1 MSSDLRDRVAVVS
14 GGSRGLGR
22 AISAALA
29 AAGASV
35 AVNYANRVGP
45 ADETVADIVAAGGS
59 AVAIQ
64 GDVTTESGAADVI
77 GAAQERFGRVD
88 IVVNN
93 ATGPQPRVAIEDS
106 TWDTYV
112 DQLRFGVAAPLHLG
126 RAALQGM
133 RSAGWGRIVNI
144 GSEVVARP
152 GSGFSAY
159 TTAKAAMVGMTRAW
173 AQELGPD
180 GITVNVVAPGFTPVE
195 RHEDVPQDERD
206 AYVAEVPLSR
216 FGRPSDIADVVAFV
230 ASDAAGYVTGQLIT
244 VNGGRTYG
252 M

>member
-1 MSSDLRDRVAVVS
+1 MASDLRNRVAVVS

-22 AISAALA
+22 AISSVLA

-35 AVNYANRVGP
+35 AVNYANRVAP
-45 ADETVADIVAAGGS
+45 ADETVADLAAAGGTG
-59 AVAIQ
+59 VAIQ
-64 GDVTTESGAADVI
+64 GDVTTESGAAHVI
-77 GAAQERFGRVD
+77 GAARERFGRVD

-93 ATGPQPRVAIEDS
+93 ATGPQPRVAIADS
-106 TWDTYV
+106 TWETYV

-126 RAALQGM
+126 RAALEGM
-133 RSAGWGRIVNI
+133 RSAGWGRIINI

-152 GSGFSAY
+152 GAGFSAY
-159 TTAKAAMVGMTRAW
+159 TTAKAAMVGLTRAW

-195 RHEDVPQDERD
+195 RHADVPQQERD
-206 AYVAEVPLSR
+206 AYIAEVPLSR
-216 FGRPSDIADVVAFV
+216 IGRPTDVADVVAFV
-230 ASDAAGYVTGQLIT
+230 ASDAARYVTGQIIT